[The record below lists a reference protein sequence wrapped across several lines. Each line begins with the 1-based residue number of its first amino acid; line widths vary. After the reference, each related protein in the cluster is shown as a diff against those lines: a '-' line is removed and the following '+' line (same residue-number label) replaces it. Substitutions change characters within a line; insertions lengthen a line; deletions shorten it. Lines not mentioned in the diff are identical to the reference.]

1 MRGNVVKEID
11 GQTYEIWH
19 LPTEPAV
26 KMLVKLT
33 KLIGGPVGKA
43 ISGLTSSSGSILDAN
58 VGFDFIGAAIGML
71 TNKLDE
77 DEVLGIVKTMLK
89 YVNKKTEK
97 GGFIEVD
104 LDVDF
109 QGKIMHLLNVVRAAL
124 EHNFSDFFVGI
135 KSRLKEVLPALKS
148 EQSSKG

>member
-43 ISGLTSSSGSILDAN
+43 VSGLTSDSGSILDAN
-58 VGFDFIGAAIGML
+58 VSFDFIGTAIGML

-97 GGFIEVD
+97 GGFVETNIEM
-104 LDVDF
+104 DF

-124 EHNFSDFFVGI
+124 EHNFSDFFVEI
-135 KSRLKEVLPALKS
+135 KSRIEEALKPLKS
-148 EQSSKG
+148 DQN